1 VARVLALALILP
13 LVVLGCG
20 GGSDDQGASKSSGRR
35 EPQPVLPSGGEVPAP
50 KITDLERAAGA
61 AGCKLQ
67 STTARS
73 RDHIADIQQRVHYDT
88 NPPTSGK
95 HFQVPAQDGI
105 YEQAPPD
112 TTVVHSMEHGRVV
125 IWLRPNLPASARA
138 GLRALVEDDSYQMLL
153 VPRSK
158 MPFAVAATAW
168 NASPGPEGTGRLLGC
183 PSFNSGVY
191 DALRDFRDQN
201 RGRGPESVP

>member
-1 VARVLALALILP
+1 VARVLVVALILP
-13 LVVLGCG
+13 LALLGCG
-20 GGSDDQGASKSSGRR
+20 GGSDEGSAKGSSGQSK
-35 EPQPVLPSGGEVPAP
+35 PPSLLPGGGEVPAP
-50 KITDLERAAGA
+50 KITDLERAARA
-61 AGCKLQ
+61 AGCKLH

-95 HFQVPAQDGI
+95 HFQVPAEDGI
-105 YEQAPPD
+105 YKQAPPD
-112 TTVVHSMEHGRVV
+112 TTIVHSMEHGRVV
-125 IWLRPNLPASARA
+125 IWFRPSLPASARA
-138 GLRALVEDDSYQMLL
+138 GLRALVEEDSYQMLL
-153 VPRSK
+153 VPRSR

-183 PSFNSGVY
+183 PSFSPGVY

-201 RGRGPESVP
+201 RGRGPEAVP

>member
-1 VARVLALALILP
+1 MLPLAL
-13 LVVLGCG
+13 LGCG
-20 GGSDDQGASKSSGRR
+20 GGSDEGSAKGSSGSGG
-35 EPQPVLPSGGEVPAP
+35 PPSLLPGGGEVPAP
-50 KITDLERAAGA
+50 KITDLKRAALA
-61 AGCKLQ
+61 AGCRLQ

-73 RDHIADIQQRVHYDT
+73 RDHITDIHQRVHYDT

-95 HFQVPAQDGI
+95 HFQVPAEDGI
-105 YEQAPPD
+105 YDQAPPD
-112 TTVVHSMEHGRVV
+112 TTIVHSMEHGRVV
-125 IWLRPNLPASARA
+125 IWFRPNLPASARA

-168 NASPGPEGTGRLLGC
+168 NGSPGPAGTGRLLGC
-183 PSFNSGVY
+183 PSFSPGVY

-201 RGRGPESVP
+201 RGRGPEAVP

>member
-1 VARVLALALILP
+1 MARALVVALIVPLAL
-13 LVVLGCG
+13 LGCG
-20 GGSDDQGASKSSGRR
+20 GGSDEGSAKGSSGQS
-35 EPQPVLPSGGEVPAP
+35 EPRSLLPGGGEVPAP
-50 KITDLERAAGA
+50 KITDLDRAARAAG
-61 AGCKLQ
+61 CTQQ
-67 STTARS
+67 STRART
-73 RDHIADIQQRVHYDT
+73 REHIADIQQRVHYDT

-95 HFQVPAQDGI
+95 HFQVPAEDGI

-112 TTVVHSMEHGRVV
+112 TTIVHSMEHGRVV
-125 IWLRPNLPASARA
+125 IWFRPNLPASARA

-168 NASPGPEGTGRLLGC
+168 NGSPGPAGAGRLLGC
-183 PSFNSGVY
+183 PSFSPAVY

-201 RGRGPESVP
+201 RGRGPEAVP

>member
-1 VARVLALALILP
+1 MARVLAVALILL
-13 LVVLGCG
+13 LVLLGCG
-20 GGSDDQGASKSSGRR
+20 GGSDGQSKSSGQRQ
-35 EPQPVLPSGGEVPAP
+35 PQSILPSGGEVPAP
-50 KITDLERAAGA
+50 TITDLERASGA

-67 STTARS
+67 STRARS
-73 RDHIADIQQRVHYDT
+73 RDHITDIQQRVHYDT

-105 YEQAPPD
+105 YGEAPPD

-125 IWLRPNLPASARA
+125 IWFRPNLPATARA

-201 RGRGPESVP
+201 RGRGPETVP